1 MFNKIDELKRETAEL
16 QMQAEIKKNLLESDK
31 RYGKPTMEAMAKL
44 SGQIL
49 QNEEKLAKL
58 KSLDKTSE
66 KLSLEKQI
74 EKLQKSGLE
83 AMNKELRLDKQIL
96 LLQEKAKSGSAEE
109 IKQAKKYAS
118 LLEDI
123 NSGNKSMSDILSTIA
138 KEDFGSLN
146 TQAEDLAEVLLTDK
160 DIMEELGKERKFAD
174 MIDQVKDTLG
184 LVDLKKTFSF
194 GAILAVLTSFTQK
207 ILEVGQSLGTSAG
220 ESVRL
225 AGNMKLAAISAKLVG
240 GSSQEAEAAITG
252 LVEEFG
258 SLSVV
263 SAGVAADLGIMT
275 GRFGISG
282 ANAAKLLKS
291 MEAISGASIE
301 SNISLISTVGSLARA
316 EGVAPAQVLNDIAQD
331 TENFAKFAKDGGKN
345 IAIAAIEARK
355 LGLELGT
362 VASIAESLLEFES
375 SIGAEME
382 ASILLGRNLNLNKAR
397 ELALTGDLAGLAE
410 EVKNQVGSQAEF
422 EAMNVVQRKSLATA
436 IGVTV
441 ADLGKMVAGEKTSA
455 ALAEEKAEK
464 QRQFLNLQK
473 AASIAQIAGA
483 VGSIWTAMS
492 PLGPFAALAAP
503 AAIAGMYAAVSKASG
518 LETGGVVKETG
529 MAVVHKGEVFSGTR
543 NEMGMGMGQTNKLLG
558 QLIDQNEFLM
568 NRLNNKIGDI
578 ALSKA
583 V

>member
-263 SAGVAADLGIMT
+263 SAGVAVDLGIMT

-301 SNISLISTVGSLARA
+301 SNISLISAVGELARA

-345 IAIAAIEARK
+345 IAMAAIEARK

-492 PLGPFAALAAP
+492 PLGPLALLAAP

-518 LETGGVVKETG
+518 LEKGGVVKETG

-543 NEMGMGMGQTNKLLG
+543 NEMGMGSGQTNKLLRE
-558 QLIDQNEFLM
+558 LIEQQIFLH
-568 NRLNNKIGDI
+568 NRLTNRIGDI